1 MNLSLNFTMRDKI
14 LLAVLA
20 VVLFVGMMYLYGV
33 MPANEEAEQLAK
45 QAAEKQQ
52 QLNALNAQ
60 IAGINI
66 DALEEEYDILLDYY
80 YDAKAEIEAEG
91 EDATLPDRVQ
101 IVAIERR
108 VIGMLDDAG
117 IEGYSTQGWAIAE
130 ETFVREYNGYEAN
143 YSIARAVCPT
153 PFRCDPDKVG
163 AFIDRVA
170 EEEFFTLTDISI
182 SYTTENVTV
191 EDGTAGEDGQEPV
204 TETREIAEGSLTLE
218 YYMIARDVTA
228 AVPALLPEVTGLE
241 ADGAT
246 ISFDSVENAEGYE
259 FYTRGADGN
268 FTLVPSLAVSAT
280 ADGRVTVKL
289 SDAYLTPGTHE
300 IAVRAVGDKM
310 AAGGGWFKSPKPGAD
325 TAVVTVTI

>member
-80 YDAKAEIEAEG
+80 YDAKAEIEAAG
-91 EDATLPDRVQ
+91 AATLPDRVQ

-108 VIGMLDDAG
+108 VISMLDDAG

-170 EEEFFTLTDISI
+170 EEKFFTLTDISI

-246 ISFDSVENAEGYE
+246 ISFDSVENAVGYE
-259 FYTRGADGN
+259 FYTRGAGGT

-300 IAVRAVGDKM
+300 IAVRAVGDKEE
-310 AAGGGWFKSPKPGAD
+310 GWFKSALPGCDAALD
-325 TAVVTVTI
+325 TVTVVVA